1 MQLSETWLLTQ
12 YPSATPSYW
21 VLTAMRADAGLV
33 GREGLRGSFLL
44 RSLNMRQEPRR
55 VPYWISMISRLLSLT
70 PTPSKEVNI
79 EL

>member
-1 MQLSETWLLTQ
+1 
-12 YPSATPSYW
+12 
-21 VLTAMRADAGLV
+21 MRADAGLV

-44 RSLNMRQEPRR
+44 RSLDMRQEPQR
-55 VPYWISMISRLLSLT
+55 VPYWVNMIPRLLSLT